1 MGEETESPITL
12 TDFVKDLEEKTLN
25 SVETKKDE
33 RVKPKFSDWRVK
45 FLEYSKKVGKY
56 EDRKS
61 LAEYEKEINQINLHE
76 EDGMEKGAY
85 IREKDSGSEYYIDPF
100 KLLAISQEVMELC
113 FEAAENC
120 PVHVRDT
127 IGRKLIDVATNVVD
141 YAIEIKRK
149 YYKKTSLTQA
159 DIAQMTLRLY
169 LRYFRKRRFI
179 KRKTFRRGIESLVA
193 YGKIIGMLMK
203 KEFNTGLDAKPPK
216 G

>member
-1 MGEETESPITL
+1 MKEKESGTL
-12 TDFVKDLEEKTLN
+12 AEFVKEL
-25 SVETKKDE
+25 ETKTIDSVTAKKEKSD
-33 RVKPKFSDWRVK
+33 RSKFSDWRVK

-56 EDRKS
+56 EEPKS
-61 LAEYEKEINQINLHE
+61 IAEYEKEINQINLHE
-76 EDGMEKGAY
+76 ETGIEKEAY

-100 KLLAISQEVMELC
+100 KLLAISQEVMEIC

-127 IGRKLIDVATNVVD
+127 VGRKLIDVATDVVD
-141 YAIEIKRK
+141 FAVEIKRK
-149 YYKKTSLTQA
+149 YYKKTSLTRA

-169 LRYFRKRRFI
+169 LRYFRKRKFI
-179 KRKTFRRGIESLVA
+179 KRKTFRKGIESLVA

-203 KEFNTGLDAKPPK
+203 REFNNELDAKPPK